1 LKGTRVLLIED
12 DANSRVALAA
22 LLVGE
27 GADVVVAECGRSA
40 LAVEGGIAFDVVL
53 TDLGLPDIPGD
64 VLVRALLAAAPVR
77 PWVIVMTGCGEPDL
91 SRARESGANAVLL
104 KPLDWVALLAQ
115 FPRQRASRE

>member
-1 LKGTRVLLIED
+1 MLLIED
-12 DANSRVALAA
+12 DANSRAALAA

-115 FPRQRASRE
+115 FPRPRQQDSRE